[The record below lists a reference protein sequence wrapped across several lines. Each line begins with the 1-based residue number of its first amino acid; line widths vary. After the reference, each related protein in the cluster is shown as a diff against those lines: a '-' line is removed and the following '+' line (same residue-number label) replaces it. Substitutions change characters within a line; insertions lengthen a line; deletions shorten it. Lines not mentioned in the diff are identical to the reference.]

1 VRLVE
6 IFTRLEGVVVG
17 VLMDDAV
24 NAAGLIAV
32 EVSNDLAAMV
42 RRFPLPHAVQDA
54 DMNQEELAAA
64 LSTTVNTLGKWI
76 KNDGMPVAQA
86 GGLGKPYIL
95 RLSHCW
101 AWKRAR
107 EAEQDDRSRHN
118 KDQIARLQAEFLGLD
133 VDSPLSQMSAKQ
145 RRELADADIAY
156 SRAKQMRRQ
165 LLQLD
170 DVVELLESLF
180 ATMRD
185 GIEAMPDRLER
196 ELSLRPEEVA
206 IVQRVGSD
214 VLTAMAERI
223 EEAELR
229 DQDVEA
235 VEVQRQW
242 TI

>member
-1 VRLVE
+1 
-6 IFTRLEGVVVG
+6 
-17 VLMDDAV
+17 
-24 NAAGLIAV
+24 
-32 EVSNDLAAMV
+32 
-42 RRFPLPHAVQDA
+42 
-54 DMNQEELAAA
+54 
-64 LSTTVNTLGKWI
+64 
-76 KNDGMPVAQA
+76 
-86 GGLGKPYIL
+86 LGKPYIL